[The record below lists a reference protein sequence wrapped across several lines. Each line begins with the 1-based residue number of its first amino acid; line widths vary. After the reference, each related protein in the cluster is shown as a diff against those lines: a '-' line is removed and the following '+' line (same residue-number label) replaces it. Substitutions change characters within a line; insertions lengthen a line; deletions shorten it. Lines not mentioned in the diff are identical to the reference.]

1 MSALLTLRVQISRLT
16 GKVNNELAPDVIL
29 FLVTRLESK
38 SKTVEEVRTD
48 AKVLDYIQQCIDSA
62 NIKAVSRV

>member
-16 GKVNNELAPDVIL
+16 GKVSNELAPDVVL

-48 AKVLDYIQQCIDSA
+48 AKVLDYI
-62 NIKAVSRV
+62 

>member
-1 MSALLTLRVQISRLT
+1 MS
-16 GKVNNELAPDVIL
+16 NELAPDVIL

>member
-16 GKVNNELAPDVIL
+16 GKVSNELAPDVIL